1 MGLRS
6 GMLAAGLCGLLVAN
20 GPAEAA
26 GGSEGA
32 LAGSLFEFALPYS
45 PYLFDLA
52 LYAGRGV
59 AEITYDA
66 RRYDDV
72 TQALIVTGLKIRRD
86 DFTAEIG
93 QMRLSAEQAVYE
105 SVAVDTRA
113 LPLDPPVRAVLQQ
126 LDREVL
132 TGDIVVAGRT
142 DVAAADYDLQ
152 ASVAIDGVGTLDL
165 SADLRGFHILLPL
178 DEFEGGAGS
187 DDPVLAGRLQS
198 AEASFADAGLV
209 EALYHVVG
217 AMQGMT
223 ADQARGTA
231 GMMAGI
237 GVAAVFADM
246 PGAPDPRLQAMAREW
261 SASVQAFL
269 AKPDRLSLRLQ
280 PAAPFDLARLTGD
293 APVGAAE
300 IVALAP
306 SVAAGPAPAIALL
319 DPDTLVS
326 GPDAD
331 LAAVLTTADALIA
344 GRGVP
349 QDIVRAVTIL
359 LPAVEKD
366 NRAAIGLLARALA
379 LNPRVA
385 IPQDG
390 LRGAYVALLLAR
402 ADGIA
407 IADDSLA
414 AVQGRLSPEEV
425 AAAEDDAQLRWRRTP
440 AGEARHAAEVAAF
453 GQRDWAAI
461 RRLAFGYYEGI
472 ETPRNG
478 MRAYGWATIAAAG
491 GDRIAASLRDDLVAA
506 VNSGRFILPMER
518 AKAATADLWKLLIA
532 EAPDAAGDEAA
543 ADSGEATG
551 TDGAEMPAAR
561 PEAGQAG
568 NEDAEEGSTGEEGT
582 STVPTPDTRE
592 EDAAA
597 SEPGNA
603 VPPAD

>member
-32 LAGSLFEFALPYS
+32 LASSLFEFALPYS

-113 LPLDPPVRAVLQQ
+113 LPLDPPVRAILQQ

-132 TGDIVVAGRT
+132 TGDIVVTGRT

-198 AEASFADAGLV
+198 AEASFTDAGLV

-217 AMQGMT
+217 SMQGMT

-293 APVGAAE
+293 APIGAAE

-306 SVAAGPAPAIALL
+306 LVAAGPAPAIALL
-319 DPDTLVS
+319 DPDTLVL

-366 NRAAIGLLARALA
+366 NRAAIVLLARALA

-402 ADGIA
+402 ADG
-407 IADDSLA
+407 LA

-491 GDRIAASLRDDLVAA
+491 GDRIAAGLRDDLVAA

-532 EAPDAAGDEAA
+532 EAPDAAGAEPEP
-543 ADSGEATG
+543 DSGEATG
-551 TDGAEMPAAR
+551 TEGAEMPAAP
-561 PEAGQAG
+561 PEADQAG
-568 NEDAEEGSTGEEGT
+568 NEDAEQGSMGEEGT
-582 STVPTPDTRE
+582 NAVPGPDAFE

-597 SEPGNA
+597 SEPGKA
-603 VPPAD
+603 VPSAD